1 VSRYA
6 RSSMSYS
13 FGPGPITP
21 AVRALIIANVAVLV
35 VNLFVPAIQDV
46 LGLTPFEVL
55 ERGRLWQLATYM
67 FVHSRLSFTHILFN
81 MLTVWMM
88 GVDLERRWG
97 TQAFTRYYFVCGVGA
112 AICVLLAC
120 WLPFQSAR
128 ASYSLTTI
136 GASGAVYGV
145 LLAWAMLFPERRVLL
160 MFLFPVPAR
169 TLVLI
174 LGGIAFLSAL
184 SASGSGVSNVA
195 HLGGLL
201 AGWIYLKGPRNLNL
215 EWRYRLTKWRMAR
228 LRRKFNVHQGGK
240 DDWEKHIH

>member
-1 VSRYA
+1 
-6 RSSMSYS
+6 MSYS

-21 AVRALIIANVAVLV
+21 AVRAIIIANVAVFV

-55 ERGRLWQLATYM
+55 ERGRLWQFATYM

>member
-1 VSRYA
+1 
-6 RSSMSYS
+6 MSYS

-21 AVRALIIANVAVLV
+21 AVRAIIIANVAVFV

>member
-1 VSRYA
+1 
-6 RSSMSYS
+6 MSYS

-21 AVRALIIANVAVLV
+21 AVRAIIIANVAVFV
-35 VNLFVPAIQDV
+35 VNLIVPAIQDV
-46 LGLTPFEVL
+46 LGLTPFEVV
-55 ERGRLWQLATYM
+55 ERGKLWQLATYM

-97 TQAFTRYYFVCGVGA
+97 TQAFTRYYFVCGVSA
-112 AICVLLAC
+112 AVCVLLTC
-120 WLPFQSAR
+120 WLPFQAAR
-128 ASYSLTTI
+128 ASYIQTTI

-145 LLAWAMLFPERRVLL
+145 LLAWAILFPERRVLL
-160 MFLFPVPAR
+160 MFIFPVPAR

-184 SASGSGVSNVA
+184 TASGSGVSNVA
-195 HLGGLL
+195 HLGGLV

-240 DDWEKHIH
+240 DDWGNHIH